1 MQGIHRR
8 AGLPSQPTA
17 AASDRETM
25 RTGRQPIILAALTP
39 IGLTW
44 PAPPALHYGQAA
56 RREVL
61 PVLIGEPPPAAA
73 VSPLLRQ
80 QPTAAGYSPPERAAP
95 AAARAPIILS
105 ASSIREPREM
115 SMLHHRKI
123 KRRAVWALLLACL
136 AAGPVHA
143 GTCSNPVGNESDI
156 KYNNDFHT

>member
-44 PAPPALHYGQAA
+44 RAPPALHYGQAA

-61 PVLIGEPPPAAA
+61 PVLIGEPPPASA

-80 QPTAAGYSPPERAAP
+80 QPPFAGYTAQRTAP

-115 SMLHHRKI
+115 PVHGRPIHAESARHGAGI
-123 KRRAVWALLLACL
+123 L
-136 AAGPVHA
+136 AAVEGMGPRSRAAPASGLV
-143 GTCSNPVGNESDI
+143 
-156 KYNNDFHT
+156 